1 MNYYEAALKN
11 STEAQPHLRIELAE
25 LYLKLKQFDK
35 ADRTVRAGLSES
47 REAGEDLVH
56 LMDVTRYWQLLATVY
71 QRGGREVAKIT
82 TALESARDNQAR
94 CAGTASAVSVHHH
107 LPTCTGNITVL
118 LLYPTGGYMYNR
130 CMLLLYPTGGYML
143 LLYPT
148 GGYMYN
154 RNMLLL
160 YPTGDYMYKRHM
172 LSLYPTGG
180 YMYNR
185 RMLLLYPTGDYMY
198 KRHMLSLYPTGG
210 YMYNRGML
218 LLYPTGGYMYNRHM
232 LSLYPT
238 GC

>member
-11 STEAQPHLRIELAE
+11 STEAQPYLRVELAE

-56 LMDVTRYWQLLATVY
+56 LMDVTRYWQLLGRVY

-94 CAGTASAVSVHHH
+94 CAGMATAVSVHHH
-107 LPTCTGNITVL
+107 LSTYSGNITVL

-130 CMLLLYPTGGYML
+130 CMLLLYPTRGYMYNRNML

-160 YPTGDYMYKRHM
+160 YPTGGYMYNRCM
-172 LSLYPTGG
+172 LLLYPTGG

-185 RMLLLYPTGDYMY
+185 R
-198 KRHMLSLYPTGG
+198 
-210 YMYNRGML
+210 ML

-232 LSLYPT
+232 LSLYPS

>member
-11 STEAQPHLRIELAE
+11 STEAQPYLRVELAE

-56 LMDVTRYWQLLATVY
+56 LMDVTRYWQLLGRVY

-118 LLYPTGGYMYNR
+118 LLYLTGGFMYNRHMLLLCPTGMGGYMYNRNMLLLYPTGGYMYNR
-130 CMLLLYPTGGYML
+130 CMLLLYPTGGYMYNRHML

-154 RNMLLL
+154 RHMLL
-160 YPTGDYMYKRHM
+160 
-172 LSLYPTGG
+172 
-180 YMYNR
+180 
-185 RMLLLYPTGDYMY
+185 
-198 KRHMLSLYPTGG
+198 LYPTGG

-232 LSLYPT
+232 LSLYPS